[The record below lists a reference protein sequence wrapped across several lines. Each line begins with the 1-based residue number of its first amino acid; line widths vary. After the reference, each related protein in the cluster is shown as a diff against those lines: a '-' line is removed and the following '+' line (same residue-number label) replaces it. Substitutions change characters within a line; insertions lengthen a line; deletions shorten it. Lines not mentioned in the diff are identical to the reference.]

1 MTAAA
6 TASAVMSGA
15 GAGMQGQQA
24 HEKCRRR
31 EVPLPR
37 NHRDISES
45 NCSPPLSLVT
55 RHLVQGLGA
64 GAPVPRPEGPYS
76 ALAPACFCAVFAPR
90 GGRRLYSKLN
100 KEHPLVPGVGE
111 AGAVHWACLC
121 PHSEQMAC
129 VSSFRDLS
137 LLLRHQISDPTD
149 HKYSL
154 GLQAQR

>member
-1 MTAAA
+1 MTAVA

-45 NCSPPLSLVT
+45 ICSPPLILVT

-64 GAPVPRPEGPYS
+64 GAPVPRPEGPCS

-90 GGRRLYSKLN
+90 GG
-100 KEHPLVPGVGE
+100 
-111 AGAVHWACLC
+111 
-121 PHSEQMAC
+121 
-129 VSSFRDLS
+129 SSALF
-137 LLLRHQISDPTD
+137 
-149 HKYSL
+149 
-154 GLQAQR
+154 